1 MVPQYTENCSTS
13 YQLHKGE
20 YTQSKQP
27 YADACCH
34 WSSAMT
40 WWSSTNRNCAYIL
53 QIAPSMRA
61 HALLP
66 RVSGRVAV
74 THVNM
79 SGRML
84 IGLHL
89 FSRAPGIKGVDMS
102 FIHPPEVDMK
112 FSPFGMTI
120 TEIPGILTAL
130 KVRALHSNVLV
141 CPSAK
146 TILHL
151 RKIHTSGH
159 TLSFAV
165 LACMHAWSSGLHNQ
179 SMLDV

>member
-1 MVPQYTENCSTS
+1 MLTISV
-13 YQLHKGE
+13 
-20 YTQSKQP
+20 
-27 YADACCH
+27 
-34 WSSAMT
+34 
-40 WWSSTNRNCAYIL
+40 L

-89 FSRAPGIKGVDMS
+89 FSRAPGIKGIDMS
-102 FIHPPEVDMK
+102 FISPPEVDMK

-130 KVRALHSNVLV
+130 KVWHETSPWHADSECSHIPPASSQPSIVGSATCYWLV
-141 CPSAK
+141 GCSPLCGSLIVAFCTK
-146 TILHL
+146 CLVSDL
-151 RKIHTSGH
+151 S
-159 TLSFAV
+159 SFAQHF
-165 LACMHAWSSGLHNQ
+165 LPL
-179 SMLDV
+179 L

>member
-1 MVPQYTENCSTS
+1 M
-13 YQLHKGE
+13 
-20 YTQSKQP
+20 
-27 YADACCH
+27 
-34 WSSAMT
+34 
-40 WWSSTNRNCAYIL
+40 L
-53 QIAPSMRA
+53 QIAPAMRA

-89 FSRAPGIKGVDMS
+89 FSRAPGIKGIDMS
-102 FIHPPEVDMK
+102 FISPPEVDMK

-130 KVRALHSNVLV
+130 KV
-141 CPSAK
+141 
-146 TILHL
+146 
-151 RKIHTSGH
+151 
-159 TLSFAV
+159 
-165 LACMHAWSSGLHNQ
+165 
-179 SMLDV
+179 

>member
-1 MVPQYTENCSTS
+1 
-13 YQLHKGE
+13 
-20 YTQSKQP
+20 
-27 YADACCH
+27 
-34 WSSAMT
+34 
-40 WWSSTNRNCAYIL
+40 
-53 QIAPSMRA
+53 MRA

-130 KVRALHSNVLV
+130 KVRALHSTV
-141 CPSAK
+141 C
-146 TILHL
+146 
-151 RKIHTSGH
+151 
-159 TLSFAV
+159 
-165 LACMHAWSSGLHNQ
+165 
-179 SMLDV
+179 SMPTCQKV

>member
-1 MVPQYTENCSTS
+1 MSIIGS
-13 YQLHKGE
+13 
-20 YTQSKQP
+20 
-27 YADACCH
+27 
-34 WSSAMT
+34 
-40 WWSSTNRNCAYIL
+40 L
-53 QIAPSMRA
+53 QIAPAMRA

-89 FSRAPGIKGVDMS
+89 FSRAPGVKGVDMS
-102 FIHPPEVDMK
+102 FVHPPEVDMK

-130 KVRALHSNVLV
+130 KVCDRKPSLIAAWQAKQPAVWKAEKQKFATSVLHQLPCCMFTNVHH
-141 CPSAK
+141 PAGPE
-146 TILHL
+146 T
-151 RKIHTSGH
+151 
-159 TLSFAV
+159 
-165 LACMHAWSSGLHNQ
+165 
-179 SMLDV
+179 